1 MSTEIA
7 NRRKQRV
14 GTVISDKMDKSIV
27 VNFAWASRH
36 PIYRKARKRMTRFV
50 AHDEHNEA
58 TLGDIVLIEET
69 RPLSKT
75 KRWRLVKIV
84 TAVDVAE
91 VQPTELDPEAGAL
104 PALQAPEEGEAA
116 VVDGPSAVV
125 DDAAAEPEPAQVVAE
140 TELVSAQT
148 ATSATGT
155 LAALVAAADPA
166 DRGGTPLGEGNRTF
180 EDMVKEVMTPMIR
193 EWLDANLPSVV
204 ERLVRREVERIA
216 RRAED
221 D

>member
-1 MSTEIA
+1 MTTERA
-7 NRRKQRV
+7 TRRKQRV

-27 VNFAWASRH
+27 VNFAWTSRH
-36 PIYRKARKRMTRFV
+36 PIYRKSRKRMTRFV

-104 PALQAPEEGEAA
+104 PPPQTLEESLSADEPAEEETAIVDEPEAA
-116 VVDGPSAVV
+116 
-125 DDAAAEPEPAQVVAE
+125 
-140 TELVSAQT
+140 
-148 ATSATGT
+148 
-155 LAALVAAADPA
+155 LARQL
-166 DRGGTPLGEGNRTF
+166 R
-180 EDMVKEVMTPMIR
+180 
-193 EWLDANLPSVV
+193 
-204 ERLVRREVERIA
+204 
-216 RRAED
+216 
-221 D
+221 